1 MNLLEIEKIK
11 DIEITDDDIKWAE
24 IAMGGIIHFD
34 ESRVNVIKN
43 MDSVDIQ
50 AFPGS
55 GKTTILVAKLAIL
68 AKKWPYSNTG
78 ICVLS
83 HTNVARE
90 EIEDRLGNSEVGRKL
105 LSYPHFIG
113 TVHSFFDTYVVLPWL
128 RSNGY
133 KINIIDTDYV
143 RTYRWGLLSYNTKAY
158 LERQHKNEAICEYK
172 DAVGSIEWE
181 KNGGTKENLLS
192 IIEKT
197 QREGYFTFGEMLL
210 YAKQVLEEWKGISSS
225 IQHRFPIL
233 FIDEAQDTDTFQW
246 ELLKKAFSDDGIKS
260 IRQGYGD
267 SNQAIY
273 SNLIADDE
281 LCNFPRENALVLSES
296 RRFNP
301 SIAKLANTVALSK
314 AQMGGTENFFSD
326 RSIDHTIFLFKIE
339 KASQVIDEF
348 GQLILDTFT
357 DEEIRYYEKEGC
369 HVVGMVHDKKEETS
383 EKQFPKGIYDYW
395 ETYEAKKTNK
405 RIIPQYLIEYFRMGI
420 YEFKNTGEKAIQ
432 VEWICKGIRRLIN
445 KAKECNYVAATGNTM
460 ATLFKLLLDDQKDD
474 FRKMLMKLANFQVS
488 ISKNEWKDMISIM
501 KQILKLF
508 DITSYEKIKKF
519 GQWIEEPKEK
529 ELLEDESDIKI
540 SPNHYLYIDSQTS
553 RLVDMEFGSIH
564 SVKGRTHLAT
574 LVLETFLR
582 THNMKSI
589 LKYLC
594 GTPPNKINS
603 AHQKKLKCQYVAM
616 TRARALVCLAIPI
629 DFVDTKAQEKLKQ
642 IGWSLRVV
650 E

>member
-1 MNLLEIEKIK
+1 MLEIRKLG
-11 DIEITDDDIKWAE
+11 DIEITDDDIKWVE
-24 IAMGGIIHFD
+24 SAMGGKIHFD
-34 ESRVNVIKN
+34 KSRINVIKN

-68 AKKWPYSNTG
+68 AKKWTYSNSG

-113 TVHSFFDTYVVLPWL
+113 TVHSFFDTYIVLPWL

-133 KINIIDTDYV
+133 KINIINTDFV
-143 RTYRWGLLSYNTKAY
+143 RTYRWNLLPHNIRIY
-158 LERQHKNEAICEYK
+158 LHRQHKNESICEYK
-172 DAVGSIEWE
+172 EAIGSIEWE
-181 KNGGTKENLLS
+181 KNGDTQETLLS

-197 QREGYFTFGEMLL
+197 QQEGYFTFGEMLL
-210 YAKQVLEEWKGISSS
+210 YAKHALEVRKEISAS

-233 FIDEAQDTDTFQW
+233 FIDEAQDTDAFQW
-246 ELLKKAFSDDGIKS
+246 DLLKRAFSDDGAKS

-273 SNLIADDE
+273 SNLIANDE

-296 RRFNP
+296 KRFDS

-314 AQMGGTENFFSD
+314 AQMSGTENNFLNKN
-326 RSIDHTIFLFKIE
+326 IKHTIFLFKKE
-339 KASQVIDEF
+339 KASRVIEEF

-357 DEEIRYYEKEGC
+357 DEEICKYEKEGC

-383 EKQFPKGIYDYW
+383 ERQFPKGIYDYW
-395 ETYEAKKTNK
+395 NSYEAKKTNK
-405 RIIPQYLIEYFRMGI
+405 RIIYQYLIEYFRIGI
-420 YEFKNTGEKAIQ
+420 NEFENTGEKAIQ

-445 KAKECNYVAATGNTM
+445 KAKEHNYIAATKNTL
-460 ATLFKLLLDDQKDD
+460 AALLNFLVEEEKSI
-474 FRKMLMKLANFQVS
+474 FRKSLMELTKFQGE
-488 ISKNEWKDMISIM
+488 ISKNEWNTVR
-501 KQILKLF
+501 QILEQVLELYG
-508 DITSYEKIKKF
+508 ITSYEKGEEFVQWKKADKTQNILESESNIK
-519 GQWIEEPKEK
+519 
-529 ELLEDESDIKI
+529 LL
-540 SPNHYLYIDSQTS
+540 PNHYLYKNLQINRS
-553 RLVDMEFGSIH
+553 VDIEFGSIH

-574 LVLETFLR
+574 LIVETYLR

-594 GTPPNKINS
+594 GGELSKCS
-603 AHQKKLKCQYVAM
+603 LAEQKRLKCQYVAM
-616 TRARALVCLAIPI
+616 TRARALVCLAMPI
-629 DFVDTKAQEKLKQ
+629 DFVNNRTQDKLKQ
-642 IGWSLRVV
+642 IGWTLKIV

>member
-1 MNLLEIEKIK
+1 VKLLEIEKLK
-11 DIEITDDDIKWAE
+11 NIEITDDDIKWVE
-24 IAMGGIIHFD
+24 MAMGGRIHFD
-34 ESRVNVIKN
+34 EPRIKVIKN
-43 MDSVDIQ
+43 MESVDIQ

-68 AKKWPYSNTG
+68 AKKWPRSNAG

-90 EIEDRLGNSEVGRKL
+90 EIEDRLGKSEVGRKL

-143 RTYRWGLLSYNTKAY
+143 RTYRWNLLPYNTRAY
-158 LERQHKNEAICEYK
+158 LVHQYKNEAICEYK
-172 DAVGSIEWE
+172 DAVGSIGWK
-181 KNGGTKENLLS
+181 KNGSTKENLLS
-192 IIEKT
+192 VIEKT
-197 QREGYFTFGEMLL
+197 QQEGYFTFGEMLL
-210 YAKQVLEEWKGISSS
+210 YAKQALEEWKGISSS

-246 ELLKKAFSDDGIKS
+246 KLLKKAFSDDGIKS

-281 LCNFPRENALVLSES
+281 LCNFPRENALILSES
-296 RRFNP
+296 RRFDP
-301 SIAKLANTVALSK
+301 SIAKLANAVALSK
-314 AQMGGTENFFSD
+314 AQMDGTENIFSSK
-326 RSIDHTIFLFKIE
+326 SIDHTIFLFKKE
-339 KASQVIDEF
+339 KASQVINEF

-357 DEEIRYYEKEGC
+357 DEEIRKYEKEGC
-369 HVVGMVHDKKEETS
+369 HVVGMVHDKKDETS

-395 ETYEAKKTNK
+395 STYEAKKANK
-405 RIIPQYLIEYFRMGI
+405 RIVPQYLIEYFRMGI

-445 KAKECNYVAATGNTM
+445 KAKECNYVSATGNTM
-460 ATLFKLLLDDQKDD
+460 AALLKILLDDQKDD
-474 FRKMLMKLANFQVS
+474 FRKILMKLTNFQNS
-488 ISKNEWKDMISIM
+488 ISRDEWKNMIDTM
-501 KQILKLF
+501 KQILELF
-508 DITSYEKIKKF
+508 DITSYEKVRKF
-519 GQWIEEPKEK
+519 CQWKEEIREK
-529 ELLEDESDIKI
+529 EALEEEIDIKLP
-540 SPNHYLYIDSQTS
+540 PNHYLYADLQTN
-553 RLVDMEFGSIH
+553 RFVDLEFGSIH

-574 LVLETFLR
+574 LVLETYLQA
-582 THNMKSI
+582 HNMKSI

-594 GTPPNKINS
+594 GAPPNKMNS

-629 DFVDTKAQEKLKQ
+629 DFVDNKAQEKLKQ